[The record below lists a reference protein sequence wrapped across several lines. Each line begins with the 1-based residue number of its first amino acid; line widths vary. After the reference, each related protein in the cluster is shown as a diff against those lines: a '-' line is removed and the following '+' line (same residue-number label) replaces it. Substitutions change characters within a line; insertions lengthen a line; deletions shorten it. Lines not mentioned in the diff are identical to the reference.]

1 VAFAA
6 NARAGLGF
14 KIPRGAWRKARK
26 SSRPERRGE
35 RLCMRIAQQGMWLEG
50 FHSQT
55 FYDSLRLQRRKAIE
69 LVLADISRTRND
81 ILHFFRGGKSVL
93 ALHSLGFH
101 HPCHGAEVRADFQLR
116 LRCLAQIYF
125 KADLV
130 VIEHEAYDAS
140 RSDKPGRNKGVQN

>member
-1 VAFAA
+1 
-6 NARAGLGF
+6 
-14 KIPRGAWRKARK
+14 
-26 SSRPERRGE
+26 
-35 RLCMRIAQQGMWLEG
+35 MWLEG

-55 FYDSLRLQRRKAIE
+55 FYDSLRLQRRKAMG
-69 LVLADISRTRND
+69 LVLTGHFTDRND

-101 HPCHGAEVRADFQLR
+101 YPRHCAEVRADFQLR
-116 LRCLAQIYF
+116 LRCLVQIYL
-125 KADLV
+125 KAHLV